1 MNTLAEIRVFPRID
15 KKLRKYARV
24 FYTLARKYACSLK
37 TVLDG
42 KWELK
47 TLMAQILLSEFGG
60 SAP

>member
-1 MNTLAEIRVFPRID
+1 M
-15 KKLRKYARV
+15 
-24 FYTLARKYACSLK
+24 RKYACSVK

-60 SAP
+60 SAPKPVADLEIFGGGDDKIYKSN